1 MAGTLTCECGREG
14 LNNGTLKMHQRGKKC
29 QEARG
34 ISLLVGDS
42 MEDSAPYI
50 PGEGG
55 SCLVKELYVK
65 IDPGLDADL
74 QSILDDID
82 GDPRLRAKATRF
94 AFSARN
100 WPNNQHPGNVR
111 DFLKEH
117 KIPIIDTPRHTA
129 AFEVSQYMQKRV
141 EEIRDGQD

>member
-14 LNNGTLKMHQRGKKC
+14 LNNGTLKMHQKGKKC

-34 ISLLVGDS
+34 ISPLTTDS
-42 MEDSAPYI
+42 GA
-50 PGEGG
+50 GG
-55 SCLVKELYVK
+55 VELITKMKDLDVK

>member
-14 LNNGTLKMHQRGKKC
+14 LNNGTLKMHQKGKKC

-34 ISLLVGDS
+34 LSPLTATPEVSIEMKDLD
-42 MEDSAPYI
+42 
-50 PGEGG
+50 
-55 SCLVKELYVK
+55 VKTNP
-65 IDPGLDADL
+65 DMDL

-100 WPNNQHPGNVR
+100 WPNNQHPGTVR
-111 DFLKEH
+111 DFLKEN

-141 EEIRDGQD
+141 EEIRDGQN